1 MITLF
6 VINII
11 KVIWEYPCAADW
23 RLVPTLSIFFGSVNE
38 KDGEAGEEVAL
49 RAKPGFI
56 LRWYTDTRT
65 NNYTR
70 TLYSCCRDTYVH
82 IGCNLV
88 RMKRLE
94 KKLQQ

>member
-1 MITLF
+1 MHLTIVQMLIRKQFPGLLVVMLTLF

-11 KVIWEYPCAADW
+11 KVIWKYSCAADW

-56 LRWYTDTRT
+56 LR
-65 NNYTR
+65 
-70 TLYSCCRDTYVH
+70 
-82 IGCNLV
+82 
-88 RMKRLE
+88 
-94 KKLQQ
+94 